1 MAQPILFLAVTKA
14 AVKVASGKSWDIS
27 SHYILKDI
35 YSSLY
40 IMKERFKMSEQAGS
54 LTKGP
59 HLYLRKQSLG
69 NYLHI
74 SFLDGVLQRHPEP
87 RGAGVVFL
95 LFKPLGR

>member
-1 MAQPILFLAVTKA
+1 MAQPVLFLAVTT

-35 YSSLY
+35 YSSRY
-40 IMKERFKMSEQAGS
+40 ILKEGFKMSEQAGS

-59 HLYLRKQSLG
+59 HIYLRKQSLG
-69 NYLHI
+69 NYYLHI
-74 SFLDGVLQRHPEP
+74 SFLDGVLQKHPEP
-87 RGAGVVFL
+87 RGAGVVFF